1 MTWVLDASPANR
13 AQTCAICASA
23 VLAATVWAIN
33 VRCTSK
39 TRNRMCRPR
48 APHPNDELGPFLW
61 QLADPHPA
69 SELHDVHRFDF
80 ILPSR
85 VRAQI
90 LSERRLPSSS
100 RGDSKC
106 RASERPPSGSHLVS
120 SQPDEWLG
128 RGVGCHWGVS
138 LEVVLVLDLHQPRLD
153 TLHDGQPTGTSLFG
167 LTFVSLS

>member
-1 MTWVLDASPANR
+1 MS
-13 AQTCAICASA
+13 ISA
-23 VLAATVWAIN
+23 TTKATPCTATTPRTRWTS
-33 VRCTSK
+33 TSK

-90 LSERRLPSSS
+90 LSERRLPS

-167 LTFVSLS
+167 LTSVSLS